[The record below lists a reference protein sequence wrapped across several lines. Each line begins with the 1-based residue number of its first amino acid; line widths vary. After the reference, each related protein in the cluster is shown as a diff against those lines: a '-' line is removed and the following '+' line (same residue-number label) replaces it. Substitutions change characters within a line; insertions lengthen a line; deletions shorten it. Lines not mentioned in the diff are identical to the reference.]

1 MDLGAS
7 NRMLYAG
14 LVVTV
19 AGVVF
24 AAPQQGQVA
33 DPVAAASQSQ
43 ALVKKYC
50 VSCHSEKLKTAGL
63 SLESLDTSKVTANAD
78 VWEKVIRKVHTG
90 SMPPQGMP
98 RPDQPA
104 MDGFTSY
111 LETTLDRAA
120 MVKPNPGR
128 ATLHRL
134 NRTEYTNAIKEVLGL
149 DIDGAALLPNDDES
163 YGFDNIADVLKTSP
177 ALIER
182 YMSASWNISRLAV
195 GNQNIVADTTIYRVR
210 PDLSQ
215 DDHIEGLPLGTRG
228 GIKFTHNFQLDGEYI
243 FRVRMWRATTDI
255 FRGLKYRNE
264 VEYAID
270 GKRVGLVRIGGRE
283 DEKESEENS
292 GLSASNLDQRLTLR
306 IPVKAGPHEVVITFL
321 KKTAAQEDD
330 ILQPFLRS
338 NVDPV
343 GYQGQLSIDRVSVNG
358 PLNPTGISETP
369 SRKKIFICRPGL
381 SNNGPGLDEVS
392 CAKKILGTLARKSY
406 RRPIT
411 EKDTE
416 QLLTFFQKGK
426 NEGKTFDAGIE
437 AGIQLILASPEFLF
451 RFEPDPPN
459 VALDVPYKVN
469 DLELASRLSFFLW
482 STIPDEQLIN
492 LATQGKLKDPAV
504 LEQQVKRMVA
514 DPKGRALTEN
524 FAGQWLFLRNLKSMN
539 PDFETF
545 PDFDDN
551 LRQAMRRETEL
562 FFASI
567 LTQDSSIM
575 DLMNGDYTFVNERL
589 AKHYGMKGIYG
600 EDFRRVPVTDENRR
614 GILGQ
619 ASILAVTSVPTR
631 TSPVQRGKWILSNLL
646 GTPPPAPP
654 PNVPALK
661 TSAESG
667 KPSSL
672 RERMEAHRA
681 NPYCAACHKVMDPLG
696 FSLENF
702 DAVGQ
707 WRDMDE
713 GAKID
718 PSGTLFEGTKVAKP
732 ADLRKAL
739 TARPEVFAGVF
750 TEKLMTY
757 ALGRGVEYSDMPT
770 IRAILRDAKQSNYKF
785 SSILMGVIKSAPF
798 QMKVKKAPE
807 SNVAEN
813 RPSVKGMVPV
823 TVAAR

>member
-1 MDLGAS
+1 MGVAVLNRITYVGILGTLWGALS
-7 NRMLYAG
+7 GSVL
-14 LVVTV
+14 
-19 AGVVF
+19 
-24 AAPQQGQVA
+24 AAPQTAPVA
-33 DPVAAASQSQ
+33 DPAAAGVI
-43 ALVKKYC
+43 VKKYC
-50 VSCHSEKLKTAGL
+50 VTCHSEKLKTAGL
-63 SLESLDTSKVTANAD
+63 SLETLDTSKITANAD
-78 VWEKVIRKVHTG
+78 VWEKVIRKIHTG
-90 SMPPQGMP
+90 SMPPLGMP
-98 RPDQPA
+98 RPDQSA
-104 MDGFTSY
+104 MDGFTTY
-111 LETTLDRAA
+111 LETTLDRTLAS
-120 MVKPNPGR
+120 KPNPGR

-134 NRTEYTNAIKEVLGL
+134 NRTEYANAIKEILGL

-195 GNQNIVADTTIYRVR
+195 GNQNIVADTTTYRVR

-215 DDHIEGLPLGTRG
+215 DDHVEGLPLGTRG

-270 GKRVGLVRIGGRE
+270 GKRVGLVRIGGQA

-321 KKTAAQEDD
+321 KKSAAQEDD

-369 SRKKIFICRPGL
+369 SRKKIFICRPA
-381 SNNGPGLDEVS
+381 PGLDEVT
-392 CAKKILGTLARKSY
+392 CAKKILSALARKSY
-406 RRPIT
+406 RRPVT

-416 QLLTFFQKGK
+416 QLLTFFQKGR
-426 NEGKTFDAGIE
+426 NEGKSFDAGIE

-459 VALDVPYKVN
+459 VAVDVPYKVN

-482 STIPDEQLIN
+482 STIPDEQLIT

-504 LEQQVKRMVA
+504 LEQQVKRLVA

-524 FAGQWLFLRNLKSMN
+524 FAGQWLYLRNLKGMS

-562 FFASI
+562 FFESI
-567 LTQDSSIM
+567 LTEDRSIM

-589 AKHYGMKGIYG
+589 ARHYGMKGIYG

-718 PSGTLFEGTKVAKP
+718 PSGTLFEGTKVSKP
-732 ADLRKAL
+732 ADLRNAL
-739 TARPEVFAGVF
+739 AARPEVFAGVF

-757 ALGRGVEYSDMPT
+757 ALGRGVEYSDMST
-770 IRAILRDAKQSNYKF
+770 VRAILRDARQSNYKF

-798 QMKVKKAPE
+798 QMKVKKATE
-807 SNVAEN
+807 GSVAAGTAN
-813 RPSVKGMVPV
+813 AV

>member
-1 MDLGAS
+1 MIMGRALLRCTVFMLAIAGAVS
-7 NRMLYAG
+7 
-14 LVVTV
+14 
-19 AGVVF
+19 
-24 AAPQQGQVA
+24 AAPQQA
-33 DPVAAASQSQ
+33 NAAPDASQ
-43 ALVKKYC
+43 ALANKALIDKYC
-50 VSCHSEKLKTAGL
+50 VGCHNEKLKTGGRSFEGL
-63 SLESLDTSKVTANAD
+63 DLTNVGASAETL
-78 VWEKVIRKVHTG
+78 EKVIRKMHTG
-90 SMPPQGMP
+90 SMPPQGLP
-98 RPDQPA
+98 RPDKVTL
-104 MDGFTSY
+104 DGLADWLAVS
-111 LETTLDRAA
+111 LDRAA
-120 MVKPNPGR
+120 AAHPNPGR

-134 NRTEYTNAIKEVLGL
+134 NRTEYANAIKDILGL
-149 DIDGAALLPNDDES
+149 QIDAASLLPNDDES

-177 ALIER
+177 ILIER

-195 GNQNIVADTTIYRVR
+195 GDPAMGADTTVYRAK

-215 DDHIEGLPLGTRG
+215 DEHLEGLPLGTRG
-228 GIKFTHNFQLDGEYI
+228 GLKFTHNFQLDGDYI

-255 FRGLKYRNE
+255 IRGLKFANE
-264 VEYAID
+264 VEYSID
-270 GKRVGLVRIGGRE
+270 GVRVGLVRIGGRN
-283 DEKESEENS
+283 DERISEENS
-292 GLSASNLDQRLTLR
+292 GLSASELDQRLTVKV
-306 IPVKAGPHEVVITFL
+306 PVKAGPHEVVITFL

-330 ILQPFLRS
+330 ILEPFLRS

-343 GYQGQLSIDRVSVNG
+343 GYQGQTSVDRVSIEG
-358 PLNPTGISETP
+358 PTNVTGVSETP
-369 SRKKIFICRPGL
+369 SRRRIFVCRPG
-381 SNNGPGLDEVS
+381 NGLDEVS
-392 CAKKILGTLARKSY
+392 CAKRILGNLARKSY

-411 EKDTE
+411 DKDTE

-459 VALDVPYKVN
+459 VAVNTVYRVN

-482 STIPDEQLIN
+482 STIPDDQLMN
-492 LATQGKLKDPAV
+492 LAVQGRLKDPAV
-504 LEQQVKRMVA
+504 LEQQVKRMLA
-514 DPKGRALTEN
+514 DPRARAMTDN
-524 FAGQWLFLRNLKSMN
+524 FAGQWLFLRNVKNLN

-551 LRQAMRRETEL
+551 LRQSMRRETEM
-562 FFASI
+562 FFESV
-567 LTQDSSIM
+567 LREDRSVM
-575 DLMNGDYTFVNERL
+575 DFLNGDYTFVNERL
-589 AKHYGMKGIYG
+589 ARHYGIKGIYG
-600 EDFRRVPVTDENRR
+600 ESFRRVPVTDENRR

-631 TSPVQRGKWILSNLL
+631 TSPVQRGKWILTNIL

-696 FSLENF
+696 FALENF
-702 DAVGQ
+702 DATGQ
-707 WRDMDE
+707 WRDTDE
-713 GAKID
+713 GAKIN
-718 PSGTLFEGTKVAKP
+718 PSGVMFDGSKVNGP
-732 ADLRKAL
+732 ADLRKVL

-757 ALGRGVEYSDMPT
+757 ALGRGVEYYDMPA
-770 IRAILRDAKQSNYKF
+770 IRAILRDAAKDNYRF

-798 QMKVKKAPE
+798 QMKMKRPAENV
-807 SNVAEN
+807 VAEGG
-813 RPSVKGMVPV
+813 SGATV
-823 TVAAR
+823 VAAK